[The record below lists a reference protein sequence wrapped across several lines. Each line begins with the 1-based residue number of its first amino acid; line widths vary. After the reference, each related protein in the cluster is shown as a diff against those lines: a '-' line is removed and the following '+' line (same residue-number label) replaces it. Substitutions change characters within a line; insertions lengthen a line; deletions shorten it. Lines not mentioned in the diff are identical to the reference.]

1 MGKNKHKHK
10 SDSYG
15 VGGGKP
21 GPNAAASG
29 SSSSS
34 AGMKHKPPAAL
45 LTGFQRQ
52 PNPAHGAAKVH
63 SKTGSHSPARSPG
76 AAGAGS
82 GNLAAGAAMGKGHG
96 NSSGGSSGSSSN
108 TAGKSSGSGGSK
120 LSALQQ
126 QFAKKLEGSRF
137 RVINERLYTTSGATA
152 FEEFQTQPTLFNAYH
167 EGFRAQAAGWPV
179 NPLHP
184 IIEWIRKKHPRA
196 TVADMGCGDAQLAEA
211 LQGGGNTVH
220 SFDLV
225 SINPRV
231 TACDI
236 AHTPLADASVDIVV
250 FCLSLMGTNIGDFLL
265 EACRVLKPG
274 GALRI
279 VEVRSR
285 FEGETDGVRKFIKT
299 LRKAG
304 FDVLGGEGMETEIGT
319 GNEDA
324 EPAGQGQGHGQDN
337 GNGNGNG
344 KEKGSKNKDKKKKI
358 AVDRNGYEVERRDGN
373 NKMFFEVEAR
383 KAQDRQG
390 DASLQYSAKACI
402 YKRR

>member
-1 MGKNKHKHK
+1 MGKHKNK
-10 SDSYG
+10 G
-15 VGGGKP
+15 RANGGDGIGGNSGQRVAVAAP
-21 GPNAAASG
+21 G
-29 SSSSS
+29 S
-34 AGMKHKPPAAL
+34 AGAKHKPPAAL
-45 LTGFQRQ
+45 LTGFHRQ
-52 PNPAHGAAKVH
+52 PTHSQGQGSAHAKKESFSPKVPGVH
-63 SKTGSHSPARSPG
+63 GGGSSNS
-76 AAGAGS
+76 S
-82 GNLAAGAAMGKGHG
+82 AGAAMGSSFSPSKGASSSSSMS
-96 NSSGGSSGSSSN
+96 NSNPAAKTSGSS
-108 TAGKSSGSGGSK
+108 GSK

-126 QFAKKLEGSRF
+126 KFAKKLEGSRF
-137 RVINERLYTTSGATA
+137 RVINERLYTTPGSTA
-152 FEEFQTQPTLFNAYH
+152 FEEFQKQPSLFNAYH
-167 EGFRAQAAGWPV
+167 EGFRAQASGWPV

-196 TVADMGCGDAQLAEA
+196 VVADMGCGDAMLAEA
-211 LQGGGNTVH
+211 LAGGGNTVH

-225 SINPRV
+225 SVNPRV

-250 FCLSLMGTNIGDFLL
+250 FCLSLMGTNIGDFLT
-265 EACRVLKPG
+265 EAFRVLKSG

-304 FDVLGGEGMETEIGT
+304 FDVLGGEGMETEIGA
-319 GNEDA
+319 GRLEDGA
-324 EPAGQGQGHGQDN
+324 TAHEQGGLGQS
-337 GNGNGNG
+337 
-344 KEKGSKNKDKKKKI
+344 EKGKKEKKKKI

-383 KAQDRQG
+383 KSRDRLG
-390 DASLQYSAKACI
+390 EGHLEYSAKACI